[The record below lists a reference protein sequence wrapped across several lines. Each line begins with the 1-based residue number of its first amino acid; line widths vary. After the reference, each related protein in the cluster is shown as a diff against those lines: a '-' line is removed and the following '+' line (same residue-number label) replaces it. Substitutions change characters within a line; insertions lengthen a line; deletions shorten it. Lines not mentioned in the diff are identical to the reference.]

1 MWAQHNP
8 RVPLGVIPIPK
19 GCFWQ
24 ISNIAIKF
32 VFMVFVYLNPSS
44 VHVVLSWY
52 WALTLIKVTEK
63 IKLVHEI
70 DLVCDLVILFIA
82 DHKSVSFKLRMYCVF
97 FYTFKRV
104 CRTTFETLCERLEN
118 LHVMKLT
125 TDITLL
131 FLSAVDNDIFIY
143 FLCHR
148 SWRWY

>member
-1 MWAQHNP
+1 
-8 RVPLGVIPIPK
+8 
-19 GCFWQ
+19 
-24 ISNIAIKF
+24 
-32 VFMVFVYLNPSS
+32 MVFVYLNPSS

-82 DHKSVSFKLRMYCVF
+82 DHKSVSFKLRMYWVF
-97 FYTFKRV
+97 FYTFKPV

-131 FLSAVDNDIFIY
+131 FLSAV
-143 FLCHR
+143 
-148 SWRWY
+148 